1 MIEQPDI
8 GFLALVRA
16 AYIQTYDRLD
26 ALYAARVFDKE
37 FRELTDLADSLMCYL
52 SYWEEL

>member
-16 AYIQTYDRLD
+16 AYIQVYDRLD
-26 ALYAARVFDKE
+26 ALCVFDNE
-37 FRELTDLADSLMCYL
+37 YRELTDLADSLILYL
-52 SYWEEL
+52 SYWEGL